1 MAFGENLWHRLTRHL
16 IWSCRFPCQCDG
28 ADWCFSDCFSFPCIM
43 GDDLYDAALLLPPP
57 LSPILCQTT
66 RLQINLTRLSELSVY
81 YRMPGTDNR
90 ALQVHC
96 RLPLVRQA
104 PMWQLPRTRRCS
116 SGRIS
121 MSGHLEMKVVFLI
134 LISIASL
141 FSLGLNQSGNGL
153 HCPAALCR
161 ANCIGTS
168 KWENKN
174 GTQWDFQWLVH
185 VTQPAIYAIWMTTF
199 SALRSQNPA
208 VLEQSH
214 QGQCK
219 EISNH
224 PRSHLCLLTISNE
237 PNVHRW
243 RANPRR
249 EISKSPRIK
258 RELGTHDLYSA
269 DRRAAHNK
277 KCFKADSILAF
288 ME

>member
-16 IWSCRFPCQCDG
+16 IWSCRFPSQCDG
-28 ADWCFSDCFSFPCIM
+28 ADWCFLDCFSFPCIM
-43 GDDLYDAALLLPPP
+43 GDDLYDAALLLPPL

-104 PMWQLPRTRRCS
+104 PMWQLPRTRRCR

-121 MSGHLEMKVVFLI
+121 MSGHLEMKVVVFLI

-153 HCPAALCR
+153 HCPSALCR

-185 VTQPAIYAIWMTTF
+185 VTEPAIYAIWMTAF
-199 SALRSQNPA
+199 SALRNQNPA
-208 VLEQSH
+208 VLEQSR

-224 PRSHLCLLTISNE
+224 PRSHLRLLTTSNE
-237 PNVHRW
+237 PNVHGW
-243 RANPRR
+243 GENPRR
-249 EISKSPRIK
+249 EISKTPRMK
-258 RELGTHDLYSA
+258 RELGREWNPWPLQC
-269 DRRAAHNK
+269 RPPCRPQ
-277 KCFKADSILAF
+277 
-288 ME
+288 